1 MGEHKIP
8 RDRDIREPE
17 TFAIHEAA
25 TGTSTPIREAT
36 EEQLQ
41 RAKQAAEQQHRAL
54 AQQVIQLL
62 GQSTNCAKA
71 AAAIEYELDRR
82 KRTITIA
89 TDLTSITGLR
99 RQ

>member
-8 RDRDIREPE
+8 RDQTIRDPE
-17 TFAIHEAA
+17 AFAIHDAA
-25 TGTSTPIREAT
+25 IGLSTPIREAPD
-36 EEQLQ
+36 EQLL
-41 RAKQAAEQQHRAL
+41 RAKQAAEQQHHAL

-62 GQSTNCAKA
+62 GQATNCAKA
-71 AAAIEYELDRR
+71 AAALEYELDRR